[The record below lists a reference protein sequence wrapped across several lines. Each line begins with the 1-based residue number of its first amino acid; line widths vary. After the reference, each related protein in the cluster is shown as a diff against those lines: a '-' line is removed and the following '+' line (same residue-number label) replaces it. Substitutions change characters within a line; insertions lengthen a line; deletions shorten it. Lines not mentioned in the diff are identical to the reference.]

1 MIIRTDY
8 NSFILRQNPPVTLK
22 DNPIKHLRPV
32 RSWNVFRRV
41 RKRLKSSAIY
51 LIKELIC
58 LAKLV
63 IWIRTLDWFW
73 TIFFFEEGGGD
84 LWRTKIASGV
94 EMRRLWSDTYLVRL
108 AMSLLSEVDGRHG
121 NQFHGG
127 LLRCRWAG
135 HPPPP
140 LTDPGWPLHGTDPA
154 APLSPF
160 SEQGPGEYRFP
171 PCKPQ

>member
-58 LAKLV
+58 LAKTRNLNPHARLV
-63 IWIRTLDWFW
+63 LND
-73 TIFFFEEGGGD
+73 FFFWRGGGGFMKNKNRFRSWD
-84 LWRTKIASGV
+84 ASTVVGHVPCAAGNVATIRSGRSPWQPIPRRVVTLSMSRTSSSSSIDGSGV
-94 EMRRLWSDTYLVRL
+94 TITRNRSCGP
-108 AMSLLSEVDGRHG
+108 S
-121 NQFHGG
+121 
-127 LLRCRWAG
+127 
-135 HPPPP
+135 
-140 LTDPGWPLHGTDPA
+140 
-154 APLSPF
+154 F
-160 SEQGPGEYRFP
+160 SI
-171 PCKPQ
+171 